1 MTKGEIWTTI
11 LPRSDGH
18 EQYGERP
25 AVIVADPL
33 SSLAMVIPCTS
44 NLAALRF
51 PHTLRIAP
59 TEENG
64 LTTPSIVLAFQL
76 RAIDKKRL
84 DKKIGVLEAAH
95 LDELNKTLKTML
107 AL

>member
-1 MTKGEIWTTI
+1 MTKGEIWTTV

-33 SSLAMVIPCTS
+33 SSLALVIPCTS

-51 PHTLRIAP
+51 PYTLRVSP

-64 LTTPSIVLAFQL
+64 LTIPSIVLAFQL

-84 DKKIGVLEAAH
+84 NKKIGVLDAAH
-95 LDELNKTLKTML
+95 LDELNKTLKTMM

>member
-11 LPRSDGH
+11 LPRSDGR

-25 AVIVADPL
+25 AVIVADSML
-33 SSLAMVIPCTS
+33 SLAMVIPCTS

-51 PHTLRIAP
+51 PHTLRISP
-59 TEENG
+59 TEGNG
-64 LTTPSIVLAFQL
+64 LTTPSILLAFQL
-76 RAIDKKRL
+76 RAVDKKRL
-84 DKKIGVLEAAH
+84 NQKIGVLETE
-95 LDELNKTLKTML
+95 LIDELNKTLKAML

>member
-1 MTKGEIWTTI
+1 M
-11 LPRSDGH
+11 S
-18 EQYGERP
+18 
-25 AVIVADPL
+25 A
-33 SSLAMVIPCTS
+33 LAMVIPCTS

-84 DKKIGVLEAAH
+84 YKKIGVLEAAH